1 MTEKGG
7 KGMSAAPRIV
17 TVTLNPSIDQTASI
31 PNFAVGEVNRVAW
44 EQSDAGGK
52 GVNVASFLAH
62 CGHSVAVT
70 GVLGSANQEL
80 FLRLFEDKNLVDR
93 FVRVPGHN
101 RVNVKV
107 VDDARHQV
115 TDINFPGI
123 TASADDFTRVFTE
136 IEALV
141 GEGAEIFVLSGSLP
155 AGARPSLYREITT
168 QLKACD
174 RRVFVDTSGEA
185 LAEAIKATPDV
196 IKPNI
201 DELAELVGH
210 PLDNERAI
218 VAAACDLRDRGISMV
233 VVSMGGRGAI
243 FVSSEGAVHAAPPPV
258 EIKSTVGAGDAMVA
272 GTIHATQQHLDVEE
286 CARVA
291 TAFSLGALGKIG
303 PRLPPR
309 DVIETFTHQV
319 TTRRIAA

>member
-1 MTEKGG
+1 
-7 KGMSAAPRIV
+7 MSAAPRIV

-31 PNFAVGEVNRVAW
+31 PNFTAGEVNRVAW

-62 CGHSVAVT
+62 YGHPVAVT
-70 GVLGSANQEL
+70 GVLGAANQEPFAQL
-80 FLRLFEDKNLVDR
+80 FAEKCLVDR
-93 FVRVPGHN
+93 FVRAPGHT

-107 VDDARHQV
+107 VDDVRHQV

-123 TASADDFTRVFTE
+123 TASADDFDQVFAA
-136 IEALV
+136 IDALI

-155 AGARPSLYREITT
+155 AGAPASIYRELTT
-168 QLKACD
+168 QLKACG
-174 RRVFVDTSGEA
+174 RRVVVDTSGEA
-185 LAEAIKATPDV
+185 LAQAVEAAPDV

-210 PLDNERAI
+210 PLADEAAV
-218 VAAACDLRDRGISMV
+218 VAAAQSLRERGIDLV
-233 VVSMGGRGAI
+233 AVSMGGRGAI
-243 FVSSEGAVHAAPPPV
+243 FVSAEGAVHAVPPPAV
-258 EIKSTVGAGDAMVA
+258 IRSTVGAGDAMVA
-272 GTIHATQQHLDVEE
+272 GIIHSSLQHLGVED
-286 CARVA
+286 CARLA
-291 TAFSLGALGKIG
+291 TAFSLGALGEIG

-309 DVIETFTHQV
+309 DVIEAFTHQV